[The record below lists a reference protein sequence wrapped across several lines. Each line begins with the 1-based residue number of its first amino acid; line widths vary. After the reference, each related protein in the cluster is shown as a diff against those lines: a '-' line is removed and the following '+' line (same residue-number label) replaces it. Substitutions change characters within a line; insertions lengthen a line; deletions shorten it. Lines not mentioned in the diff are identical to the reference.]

1 MASPIRNLFG
11 RVPMNEGPAAIRSET
26 LALDAL
32 IQETIAQA
40 EASTGQGLA
49 DRMLF
54 LGNRH
59 QSFPTAV
66 VKDPVLEPVDKLVWM
81 VIMLSVRETGGTTL
95 FPRYE
100 AIGKMANVSSRS
112 TIARAIAI
120 LRVTR
125 WLTLCARVR
134 KTSGRF
140 HGNVYALHDEP
151 LPLVDALH
159 LDADYMS
166 FLDDSRGHGHARVRT
181 VAQGVLD
188 SMDEDIQ
195 AGLDICAQAHQI
207 EHRIQSTV
215 ATQSGYPRRFFSFT
229 RNVVKRLR
237 SDSIQQK
244 GGEIH
249 HDQNSNTVG
258 DRVRNSNAQKS
269 NSGSCSSYIN
279 KTTTTS
285 TGKPSNFALT
295 GEDNQPLVYPARLCD
310 NHREIAVRYL
320 STLAPEQRQPVL
332 DELEG
337 RFQAEGK
344 GMNPVYDEL
353 SFLNS
358 LCNKMRRGKFLPN
371 LGVKV
376 RDRRGER
383 KTARSESSQSTLPQP
398 PRETDEQ
405 RQQRRASG
413 LKHIAEMKKMMGM
426 RDNTKN
432 QYVEDDT

>member
-1 MASPIRNLFG
+1 
-11 RVPMNEGPAAIRSET
+11 
-26 LALDAL
+26 
-32 IQETIAQA
+32 
-40 EASTGQGLA
+40 
-49 DRMLF
+49 
-54 LGNRH
+54 
-59 QSFPTAV
+59 
-66 VKDPVLEPVDKLVWM
+66 
-81 VIMLSVRETGGTTL
+81 MLSVRETDGTTL
-95 FPRYE
+95 FPGYD

-125 WLTLCARVR
+125 WLTQCARVR

-151 LPLVDALH
+151 LPLADALH

-166 FLDDSRGHGHARVRT
+166 FLDNSRGHGHARVRT

-188 SMDEDIQ
+188 SMDEDTQ
-195 AGLDICAQAHQI
+195 AGQDICARVDPI

-258 DRVRNSNAQKS
+258 VRNS

-279 KTTTTS
+279 KTTTTD

-295 GEDNQPLVYPARLCD
+295 GEDNQPLVYPARLSD
-310 NHREIAVRYL
+310 NHREIAARYL
-320 STLAPEQRQPVL
+320 SALAPEQRQPVL

-358 LCNKMRRGKFLPN
+358 LCKKMRRGKFLPN

-376 RDRRGER
+376 LDRRR
-383 KTARSESSQSTLPQP
+383 KRQTARSESSQRTLPQP

-426 RDNTKN
+426 RDKTKN
-432 QYVEDDT
+432 QYVKGET

>member
-1 MASPIRNLFG
+1 
-11 RVPMNEGPAAIRSET
+11 MNEEPAVIRSET

-40 EASTGQGLA
+40 EVETDQGST

-81 VIMLSVRETGGTTL
+81 VVMLSVRETGGATL
-95 FPRYE
+95 FPGYD
-100 AIGKMANVSSRS
+100 AIGTMANVSSRS

-134 KTSGRF
+134 KRSGRF

-151 LPLVDALH
+151 LPLLDALH
-159 LDADYMS
+159 LNTDYMS
-166 FLDDSRGHGHARVRT
+166 FLDDSRGHGHARVRA

-195 AGLDICAQAHQI
+195 AGENVCAKPDPM
-207 EHRIQSTV
+207 EYRIQSTV
-215 ATQSGYPRRFFSFT
+215 VTQSGYPRRFFSFT
-229 RNVVKRLR
+229 KNVVKRLR
-237 SDSIQQK
+237 SDSTHQK
-244 GGEIH
+244 NEEIY

-258 DRVRNSNAQKS
+258 DQVRNSNAQKS
-269 NSGSCSSYIN
+269 NSGSSSYIKN
-279 KTTTTS
+279 TTTTN
-285 TGKPSNFALT
+285 TGKPSNISLM
-295 GEDNQPLVYPARLCD
+295 GKDNQPLVYPARLCD
-310 NHREIAVRYL
+310 NHREVAARYL
-320 STLAPEQRQPVL
+320 IALASEQRQPVL

-344 GMNPVYDEL
+344 GMDPVYDPI

-358 LCNKMRRGKFLPN
+358 LCKKMRQGKFFAN
-371 LGVKV
+371 LGVNV
-376 RDRRGER
+376 CNRRQKK
-383 KTARSESSQSTLPQP
+383 KTVGSKSSQSTLPQP
-398 PRETDEQ
+398 SRETDEQ

-413 LKHIAEMKKMMGM
+413 LKHITELKKMMGM
-426 RDNTKN
+426 RGKAKN
-432 QYVEDDT
+432 QCVKGNI

>member
-1 MASPIRNLFG
+1 MNDELASIR
-11 RVPMNEGPAAIRSET
+11 PET

-32 IQETIAQA
+32 IQKTVAQA
-40 EASTGQGLA
+40 EVSTSHGPA

-66 VKDPVLEPVDKLVWM
+66 VKDPVLEPVDKLIWM

-95 FPRYE
+95 FPGYD

-120 LRVTR
+120 LRATR

-134 KTSGRF
+134 KRSGRF

-151 LPLVDALH
+151 LPLADALH

-166 FLDDSRGHGHARVRT
+166 FLDSALGHGHARVRT

-195 AGLDICAQAHQI
+195 AGQDICAQVDPI
-207 EHRIQSTV
+207 EHRIRSTV
-215 ATQSGYPRRFFSFT
+215 VTESGYPRRFFSFT
-229 RNVVKRLR
+229 RNVVKHLR
-237 SDSIQQK
+237 SDSARHERA
-244 GGEIH
+244 EIN
-249 HDQNSNTVG
+249 HDQNSNSVE
-258 DRVRNSNAQKS
+258 DRVRKSNAQKS
-269 NSGSCSSYIN
+269 NSGSSSYIN
-279 KTTTTS
+279 KNTTTTKTGETS
-285 TGKPSNFALT
+285 NSVLTGK
-295 GEDNQPLVYPARLCD
+295 DNKPLIYPARLGD

-320 STLAPEQRQPVL
+320 RTLAPDQRQPVL

-344 GMNPVYDEL
+344 GMNPVYDAM

-358 LCNKMRRGKFLPN
+358 LCKKMKQGKFIPN
-371 LGVKV
+371 LGIDVRNRRQVRNKV
-376 RDRRGER
+376 RP
-383 KTARSESSQSTLPQP
+383 ESASGTMPQP
-398 PRETDEQ
+398 SKETDKQ
-405 RQQRRASG
+405 WQQRRASG
-413 LKHIAEMKKMMGM
+413 RKHIAEMKKMMGM
-426 RDNTKN
+426 RDRNKN
-432 QYVEDDT
+432 QDVIGET

>member
-1 MASPIRNLFG
+1 
-11 RVPMNEGPAAIRSET
+11 MNDDPVAIRSET

-40 EASTGQGLA
+40 ESSKGQGPA

-81 VIMLSVRETGGTTL
+81 VIMLSVRETGGTTA
-95 FPRYE
+95 FPGYDS
-100 AIGKMANVSSRS
+100 IGKMANVSSRS

-120 LRVTR
+120 LRATR

-140 HGNVYALHDEP
+140 RGNVYALHDEP
-151 LPLVDALH
+151 LPLADALH

-166 FLDDSRGHGHARVRT
+166 FLENALGHGHARVRT

-195 AGLDICAQAHQI
+195 AGQDVCAQAHPI
-207 EHRIQSTV
+207 ERRIQSTV
-215 ATQSGYPRRFFSFT
+215 ATKNGYSRRYFSFT

-237 SDSIQQK
+237 SDSIKQK
-244 GGEIH
+244 REGIH
-249 HDQNSNTVG
+249 HDQNSNLAG

-269 NSGSCSSYIN
+269 NSGSCSSSYIN
-279 KTTTTS
+279 KTTTTN

-295 GEDNQPLVYPARLCD
+295 GEDNQPLVYPRRLCD
-310 NHREIAVRYL
+310 NHREIAARYL
-320 STLAPEQRQPVL
+320 SALAPEQRQPVL
-332 DELEG
+332 DELAG
-337 RFQAEGK
+337 RFQAEEK
-344 GMNPVYDEL
+344 GMNPVYDEI
-353 SFLNS
+353 SFLHS
-358 LCNKMRRGKFLPN
+358 LCKLMGQGKFIPK

-376 RDRRGER
+376 RNRRRER
-383 KTARSESSQSTLPQP
+383 EKASTEASQSKSSQLPS
-398 PRETDEQ
+398 ETDEQ
-405 RQQRRASG
+405 RRERRARDS
-413 LKHIAEMKKMMGM
+413 KRIAEIRKMMG
-426 RDNTKN
+426 RRGTTNN
-432 QYVEDDT
+432 QDVKEDT

>member
-1 MASPIRNLFG
+1 
-11 RVPMNEGPAAIRSET
+11 MNEEPAAIRSET

-40 EASTGQGLA
+40 EAATGQGTA

-81 VIMLSVRETGGTTL
+81 VVMLSVRETGGATL
-95 FPRYE
+95 FPGYD

-120 LRVTR
+120 LRATR

-134 KTSGRF
+134 KSSGRF

-159 LDADYMS
+159 LNADYMS

-195 AGLDICAQAHQI
+195 AGQDICARVHPI

-215 ATQSGYPRRFFSFT
+215 ATQGRHPRRFFSFT

-237 SDSIQQK
+237 SDSVHRK
-244 GGEIH
+244 RGEIH

-258 DRVRNSNAQKS
+258 DRVRNSNVQKS

-295 GEDNQPLVYPARLCD
+295 GEGDQSLVYPTRLCD
-310 NHREIAVRYL
+310 NHCEVAARYL
-320 STLAPEQRQPVL
+320 SALAPEQRQPVL

-344 GMNPVYDEL
+344 GMDPVYDPI

-358 LCNKMRRGKFLPN
+358 LCKKMRRGKFLPN
-371 LGVKV
+371 LGVNV
-376 RDRRGER
+376 RDRRQKK
-383 KTARSESSQSTLPQP
+383 KTAGSESSQSTLPQP
-398 PRETDEQ
+398 SRETDEQ

-413 LKHIAEMKKMMGM
+413 LKHIAELKKMMGM
-426 RDNTKN
+426 RDRAKN
-432 QYVEDDT
+432 QDVKGDT

>member
-1 MASPIRNLFG
+1 MVRPTRNLFG
-11 RVPMNEGPAAIRSET
+11 RVSMNENPAAIRSET
-26 LALDAL
+26 LALDTL

-40 EASTGQGLA
+40 EASTGQGPV

-66 VKDPVLEPVDKLVWM
+66 VKDPVLEPVDKLIWM
-81 VIMLSVRETGGTTL
+81 VIMLSVRETDGTTL
-95 FPRYE
+95 FPGYDE
-100 AIGKMANVSSRS
+100 IGKMANVSSRS
-112 TIARAIAI
+112 TIARGISI
-120 LRVTR
+120 LRATR

-140 HGNVYALHDEP
+140 HGNIYALHDEP
-151 LPLVDALH
+151 LPLADALH
-159 LDADYMS
+159 LDAGYMS
-166 FLDDSRGHGHARVRT
+166 FLDNSRGHGHARVRT

-195 AGLDICAQAHQI
+195 AGQDICVRVDPI

-215 ATQSGYPRRFFSFT
+215 VTKTGYPRRFFSFT
-229 RNVVKRLR
+229 RNVVKQLR
-237 SDSIQQK
+237 SDSTQQK

-258 DRVRNSNAQKS
+258 VRNS

-279 KTTTTS
+279 NTTTTN
-285 TGKPSNFALT
+285 TAEPTNLVLT
-295 GEDNQPLVYPARLCD
+295 GEDNRPLIYPARLSD
-310 NHREIAVRYL
+310 NHREIAARYL
-320 STLAPEQRQPVL
+320 SALAPDQRQPVL

-344 GMNPVYDEL
+344 GMNPVYDAM

-358 LCNKMRRGKFLPN
+358 LCKKMRQGKFLPN
-371 LGVKV
+371 LGIEV
-376 RDRRGER
+376 RDRRR
-383 KTARSESSQSTLPQP
+383 VRNKVRPESSQSALPKP
-398 PRETDEQ
+398 SRETDEQ
-405 RQQRRASG
+405 WQQRRASG
-413 LKHIAEMKKMMGM
+413 RKHIAEMRKMMGM
-426 RDNTKN
+426 RDKTKN
-432 QYVEDDT
+432 QSVIDDT